1 MTWDLKLKVET
12 ALIDSLTI
20 QSLLDADLLI
30 ALKDRGF
37 V

>member
-12 ALIDSLTI
+12 AFIDSLTI
-20 QSLLDADLLI
+20 QGFLDADLLI

>member
-1 MTWDLKLKVET
+1 
-12 ALIDSLTI
+12 LIDSLTI

-37 V
+37 VWCLMYKKQ